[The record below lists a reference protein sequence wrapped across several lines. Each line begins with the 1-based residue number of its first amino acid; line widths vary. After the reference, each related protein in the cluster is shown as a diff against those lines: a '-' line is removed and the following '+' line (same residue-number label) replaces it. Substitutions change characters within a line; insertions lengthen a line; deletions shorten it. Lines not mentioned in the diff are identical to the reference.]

1 VSASRVTI
9 FAGHYGSGKTNV
21 AVNYALWLRFS
32 HPKVM
37 IADLDI
43 VNPYFRTKDSAE
55 KLQAAGIKLISSDTA
70 NSNVDA
76 PSVPGEINSI
86 FDNTEWYSVIDVG
99 GDDRGAYALGR
110 YHEKF
115 LQDSVSSFL
124 VVNMYRP
131 LSRDVEA
138 TLEIMREIETAARLK
153 FTGMINN
160 SNLGPDTTPADIIN
174 SIPYAE
180 EISRETKL
188 PVVMT
193 SVIRSLAAELEA
205 SIPNLF
211 PIDVEEYVWQKSQK

>member
-1 VSASRVTI
+1 MNTSRVTI

-21 AVNYALWLRFS
+21 AVNYALWLRQS
-32 HPKVM
+32 RPKVM

-43 VNPYFRTKDSAE
+43 VNPYFRTKDSAG
-55 KLQAAGIKLISSDTA
+55 KLQAAGVKLLSSDTA

-86 FDNTEWYSVIDVG
+86 FDDTEWYSVIDVG
-99 GDDRGAYALGR
+99 GDDRGAFALGR
-110 YHEKF
+110 YHERLLK
-115 LQDSVSSFL
+115 DSVSSFL

-160 SNLGPDTTPADIIN
+160 SNLGPDTTAADIIN

-188 PVVMT
+188 PIVMT
-193 SVIRSLAAELEA
+193 SVTRSLAPELEA
-205 SIPNLF
+205 SIHNLF
-211 PIDVEEYVWQKSQK
+211 PIDLEEYVWQKSQK